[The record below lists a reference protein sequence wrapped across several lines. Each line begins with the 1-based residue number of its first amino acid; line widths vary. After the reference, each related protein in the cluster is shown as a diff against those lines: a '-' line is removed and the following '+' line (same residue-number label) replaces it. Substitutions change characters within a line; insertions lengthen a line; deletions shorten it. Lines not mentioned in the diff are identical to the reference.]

1 MEITS
6 WKGIWV
12 IAEQIEESLNSISF
26 ELLGKAKQMKEQ
38 LKISEPVTAV
48 LVGNGIEDL
57 AQELGAYGAEE
68 VIVLDHEAL
77 AIYENETYAAVLSD
91 LIRERKPEIILMGAT
106 AIGQDLA
113 PMLGA
118 VLNTAVAAHCVD
130 LRINEEGQF
139 VSVVPAF
146 GGKVLGDILCP
157 QHRPQMATI
166 KPGILEKAAYQSDA
180 KYQVSKYNVENALKK
195 VSGRVKALGVYKKEP
210 QGIPLEKAEVI
221 VAGGWGMGSREN
233 WAYLDELAT
242 LLGGAVGC
250 TRPAVDEKWAEGEH
264 QMIGTSGKTVR
275 PKVYLGSAISGAT
288 HHLCGMKDAGLVISI
303 NKDPDAPIFDCSDV
317 CIVAD
322 AAKFLPKLIEKIKQ
336 TQKK

>member
-1 MEITS
+1 MEKAA

-12 IAEQIEESLNSISF
+12 IAEQIEGNLNSVSF

-38 LKISEPVTAV
+38 LQIAEPVTAV
-48 LVGNGIEDL
+48 LLGSGVADL

-68 VIVLDHEAL
+68 VIVLEHEAL

-91 LIRERKPEIILMGAT
+91 LIKERKPEIILMGAT

-118 VLNTAVAAHCVD
+118 LLNTAVAAHCVD

-157 QHRPQMATI
+157 THRPQMATV
-166 KPGILEKAAYQSDA
+166 KPGILGKAVSQSEA
-180 KYQVSKYNVENALKK
+180 KYQVSTYDVEKALAQ
-195 VSGRVKALGVYKKEP
+195 VSGRVKALGVYRKEP
-210 QGIPLEKAEVI
+210 EGIPLEKAEVI
-221 VAGGWGMGSREN
+221 VAGGWGMGSKEN
-233 WAYLDELAT
+233 WHYLDELAA

-250 TRPAVDEKWAEGEH
+250 TRPAVDEKWADGEH

-275 PKVYLGSAISGAT
+275 PKVYLGTAISGAT

-303 NKDPDAPIFDCSDV
+303 NKDPDAPIFACSDV
-317 CIVAD
+317 CITAD
-322 AAKFLPKLIEKIKQ
+322 AGKFLPRLIERIKH
-336 TQKK
+336 

>member
-1 MEITS
+1 MEKAA

-12 IAEQIEESLNSISF
+12 IAEQIEGNLNSVSF

-38 LKISEPVTAV
+38 LQIAEPVTAV
-48 LVGNGIEDL
+48 LLGSGVADL

-68 VIVLDHEAL
+68 VIVLEHEAL

-91 LIRERKPEIILMGAT
+91 LIKERKPEIILMGAT

-118 VLNTAVAAHCVD
+118 LLNTAVAAHCVD

-157 QHRPQMATI
+157 THRPQMATV
-166 KPGILEKAAYQSDA
+166 KPGILGKAVSQSEA
-180 KYQVSKYNVENALKK
+180 KYQVSTYDVEKALAQ
-195 VSGRVKALGVYKKEP
+195 VSGRVKALGVYRKEP
-210 QGIPLEKAEVI
+210 EGIPLEKAEVI
-221 VAGGWGMGSREN
+221 VAGGWGMGSKEN
-233 WAYLDELAT
+233 WHYLDELAA

-250 TRPAVDEKWAEGEH
+250 TRPAVDEKWADGEH

-275 PKVYLGSAISGAT
+275 PKVYLGTAISGAT

-322 AAKFLPKLIEKIKQ
+322 AGKFLPRLIERIKH
-336 TQKK
+336 